1 MVVVDLPPRR
11 VASAERRRRRTP
23 LWEFVDASG
32 LQSVVLGVS
41 KDPNAKVSV
50 LLVSPLTGRAELVV
64 KLATSGTAALAVERE
79 QRTLAEVRL
88 LLPEPLRA
96 TLPRPVEM
104 VEFEGRPAMVAT
116 ALAGRPMTVSYLERR
131 HTADRGK
138 VALDLELA
146 ATWLAG
152 IQSATATTPRP
163 IAFAADLDALL
174 RRRFPDEPRHGPPF
188 AALAELQARLSAV
201 TTARTVVHGDFW
213 FGNVLLR
220 NKRLAGVVDWE
231 AAEVSGEPV
240 RDLARFAISYA
251 LYLDHRTRRGRRVQ
265 GHELRAGAWGAPV
278 EFALDGRGWFPELF
292 RGFLE
297 DGLRRLGAPTILWRD
312 VALAG
317 VAELAAR
324 SDDEDF
330 ARRNLDLF
338 QRLALGRPGGN
349 GAAR

>member
-1 MVVVDLPPRR
+1 MVVVDLPARR
-11 VASAERRRRRTP
+11 VEPAGRARTP
-23 LWEFVDASG
+23 LWDFVHASG
-32 LQSVVLGVS
+32 LKSVMLGVS
-41 KDPNAKVSV
+41 KDPNAKVTV
-50 LLVSPLTGRAELVV
+50 LLVSPRTGRVELVV
-64 KLATSGTAALAVERE
+64 KLATSTTAALAVERE

-131 HTADRGK
+131 HTADRNK
-138 VALDLELA
+138 VARDLELA
-146 ATWLAG
+146 AAWLAT
-152 IQSATATTPRP
+152 IQSVTATTPAP
-163 IAFAADLDALL
+163 IAVATGLDALL
-174 RRRFPDEPRHGPPF
+174 RRRFPEEPRHGPPF

-201 TTARTVVHGDFW
+201 TVARTVVHGDFW
-213 FGNVLLR
+213 FGNVLLQ
-220 NKRLAGVVDWE
+220 NSRLSAVVDWE

-251 LYLDHRTRRGRRVQ
+251 LYLDHRTRRGRHVP
-265 GHELRAGAWGAPV
+265 GHAGLRAGGWGAPV
-278 EFALDGRGWFPELF
+278 EFALHGSGWFPELF

-324 SDDEDF
+324 SDDADF
-330 ARRNLDLF
+330 GRRNFDLF
-338 QRLALGRPGGN
+338 QRLTVERSQGGVP
-349 GAAR
+349 